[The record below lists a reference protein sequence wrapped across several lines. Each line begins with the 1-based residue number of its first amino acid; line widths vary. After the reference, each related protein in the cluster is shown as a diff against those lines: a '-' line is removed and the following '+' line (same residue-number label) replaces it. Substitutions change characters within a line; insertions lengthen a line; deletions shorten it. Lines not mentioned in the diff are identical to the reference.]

1 MPKQQPAAPGPV
13 PDFKAL
19 GEGLSQQEQALE
31 EALRLLAGSHHEE
44 ARKSLQSVL
53 DSTRSMLKL
62 LVGLSGTRS
71 GAMIMIVI
79 NHSHAHLQMAARL
92 IAAVDSGLP
101 QEVVSK
107 LSAYLRGLNSWGN
120 LLAHVI
126 ESSTRAPAAG
136 YGVTAVAQGIGQA
149 LVTWSYPVTEASIT
163 DYALTATLAAAAP
176 DGTPAGTT
184 IEQWVGRGSGSAGG
198 SVSAVA
204 AGLRNGGT
212 YTFTVRAINE
222 FGEGQES
229 PPSNKVILPGV
240 PAAPTIA
247 AVERGIGQATVRW
260 TPPAADPLA
269 LITDYVITATLAAAA
284 PDGTPAGTAI
294 EQWVG
299 RGILSAG
306 GSVSAV
312 ATGLHNGGTYTFTVH
327 AVNLVGKGQESAPYP
342 PATATPPFVTL
353 PDVPGKPDG
362 VQVAVS
368 AIGEAT
374 VRWTPPAADPLAP
387 ITDHVITTTL
397 TGLAAGGVATTT
409 TMEYWVGGDQTNV
422 ALQGLHDG
430 GTYTFTV
437 RAINALGAGKRSDP
451 SASQTMPSVPGS
463 PTQVRAVAGIGNIQI
478 SWAPPLSDGG
488 HPITA
493 YIVAVADNGTNDP
506 AQTIRVDGATT
517 DVAIPDLGLGHKY
530 TVTVAARTDIG
541 DSLPSDSVVVLV
553 LSSYPAYPAFAD
565 VVLASEALAADKTVA
580 DEAFIRHLRGA
591 GRAFAGF
598 SRDPRFA
605 DASDSQFDTLVSN
618 WGVAMEKMTDPVP
631 TSGGATDGNAAVDRL
646 IQIHDLLDKNYEFL
660 RGGYSMRNPFDFGDL

>member
-62 LVGLSGTRS
+62 LAGLSGTRS
-71 GAMIMIVI
+71 SAMIMIVI
-79 NHSHAHLQMAARL
+79 NHGHAHLQMAARL
-92 IAAVDSGLP
+92 IAAVESGLP

-107 LSAYLRGLNSWGN
+107 LGAYLRGLNSWGN

-126 ESSTRAPAAG
+126 EGCTRTPASVS
-136 YGVTAVAQGIGQA
+136 GVTAAAQGIGQA

-163 DYALTATLAAAAP
+163 DYAITATLA
-176 DGTPAGTT
+176 DGTA
-184 IEQWVGRGSGSAGG
+184 IEQWVGRGIGSAGG

-229 PPSNKVILPGV
+229 PPSNKVILPNV
-240 PAAPTIA
+240 PAAPAIA
-247 AVERGIGQATVRW
+247 VVERGIGQATVRW
-260 TPPAADPLA
+260 MPPTTDPLVP
-269 LITDYVITATLAAAA
+269 ITDYVITATLAGTA

-299 RGILSAG
+299 RGTGNAG
-306 GSVSAV
+306 GPVSAV
-312 ATGLHNGGTYTFTVH
+312 AAGLHNGGTYTFTVR
-327 AVNLVGKGQESAPYP
+327 AVNLVGKGHESAPYP
-342 PATATPPFVTL
+342 PATAAAPFVTL

-362 VQVAVS
+362 AQAAVS

-374 VRWTPPAADPLAP
+374 VQWTPPAVDPLVP
-387 ITDHVITTTL
+387 ITDYVITTTL

-422 ALQGLHDG
+422 TLQGLHDG

-463 PTQVRAVAGIGNIQI
+463 PTQVRAVAGIGTIQV

-506 AQTIRVDGATT
+506 AETLRVDGATT
-517 DVAIPDLGLGHKY
+517 DATIHDLGLGHKY
-530 TVTVAARTDIG
+530 TVTVTAHSDIG
-541 DSLPSDSVVVLV
+541 DSLPSGPVVVLV

-565 VVLASEALAADKTVA
+565 VVLASEVLAADKTVA

-605 DASDSQFDTLVSN
+605 DATDVQFDTLVSN
-618 WGVAMEKMTDPVP
+618 WGTAMGKMADPAP
-631 TSGGATDGNAAVDRL
+631 ASGGASDGNAAVDRL

-660 RGGYSMRNPFDFGDL
+660 RGGYSMKNPFDFGDL

>member
-1 MPKQQPAAPGPV
+1 MPKQQPAAPVPV

-44 ARKSLQSVL
+44 ARKSLHSVL
-53 DSTRSMLKL
+53 DSTRSTLKL

-71 GAMIMIVI
+71 SAMIMIVI

-92 IAAVDSGLP
+92 IAAVDSALP
-101 QEVVSK
+101 QEVTSK

-126 ESSTRAPAAG
+126 EGSTRAPAAG

-149 LVTWSYPVTEASIT
+149 LVTWSYPVTEAPIT
-163 DYALTATLAAAAP
+163 DHALTAILAAAAP

-184 IEQWVGRGSGSAGG
+184 IEQWVGRGMGSAGGSVSAVASGLRNGGTYTFTVRAVNDFGEGQDSPPSNKVILPDVPATPAIAAVERGIGEATVRWMPSAADPLAPITEYVITATLAAAAPDGTPAGTAIERWVGRGMGSAGG

-212 YTFTVRAINE
+212 YTFTVRA
-222 FGEGQES
+222 
-229 PPSNKVILPGV
+229 
-240 PAAPTIA
+240 
-247 AVERGIGQATVRW
+247 
-260 TPPAADPLA
+260 
-269 LITDYVITATLAAAA
+269 
-284 PDGTPAGTAI
+284 
-294 EQWVG
+294 
-299 RGILSAG
+299 
-306 GSVSAV
+306 
-312 ATGLHNGGTYTFTVH
+312 
-327 AVNLVGKGQESAPYP
+327 VNLVGKGQESTPFP
-342 PATATPPFVTL
+342 PAKAAPPYVAL

-362 VQVAVS
+362 VQAAVS
-368 AIGEAT
+368 GIGEAT
-374 VRWTPPAADPLAP
+374 VRWTPPAADPLVP
-387 ITDHVITTTL
+387 ITDYVITTTL
-397 TGLAAGGVATTT
+397 TGMAAGGVAATT

-422 ALQGLHDG
+422 ILQGLHDG
-430 GTYTFTV
+430 GAYTFTV
-437 RAINALGAGKRSDP
+437 RAINALGAGKQSDP

-463 PTQVRAVAGIGNIQI
+463 PTQVRAVAGIGTIQV

-493 YIVAVADNGTNDP
+493 YIVAVADNSTNDP
-506 AQTIRVDGATT
+506 AETLRVDGATT
-517 DVAIPDLGLGHKY
+517 AAAIHDLGLGHKY
-530 TVTVAARTDIG
+530 TVTVTAHSDIG
-541 DSLPSDSVVVLV
+541 DSLPSGPVVVLV

-565 VVLASEALAADKTVA
+565 VVLASEVLAADKTVA
-580 DEAFIRHLRGA
+580 DDAFIRHLRGA
-591 GRAFAGF
+591 GRAFARF

-605 DASDSQFDTLVSN
+605 DASNVQFDTLVSN
-618 WGVAMEKMTDPVP
+618 WGTAMEKIADPAP
-631 TSGGATDGNAAVDRL
+631 ASGGATDGNAAVDRL